1 MHSHGKEQLTF
12 LRCLSCILQVTFR
25 PLEPTTEWN
34 KIGGKLILLLSTQLC
49 AVDCLVKYRLTH
61 KNKSLIKALLNSSQ
75 REVVYKLSDY
85 CKILLLTML
94 YISLLQILL
103 KYVDLQYYIGL
114 SCVTQWFDIF
124 IDHTLDKVIIKYW
137 LCSLC
142 CALHHC
148 KIFFITNSLYCF
160 KFFII
165 AQHITIS
172 KVLSNP

>member
-49 AVDCLVKYRLTH
+49 AVDCLFTSLRFFLDVKYRLTH

-103 KYVDLQYYIGL
+103 KYSWLAILYWSQLCNTVIWYLYRSHIRQSYYKIL
-114 SCVTQWFDIF
+114 TMFPM
-124 IDHTLDKVIIKYW
+124 
-137 LCSLC
+137 LCITSL
-142 CALHHC
+142 
-148 KIFFITNSLYCF
+148 
-160 KFFII
+160 
-165 AQHITIS
+165 
-172 KVLSNP
+172 